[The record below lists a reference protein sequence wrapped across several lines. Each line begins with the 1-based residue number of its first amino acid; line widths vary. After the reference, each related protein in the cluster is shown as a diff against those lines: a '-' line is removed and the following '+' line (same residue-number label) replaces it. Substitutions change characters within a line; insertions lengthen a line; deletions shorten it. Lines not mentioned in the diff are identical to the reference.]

1 MKLRTLRGW
10 ALLINAV
17 IGLIDIANIVNGGN
31 TPLFIVDEVLAL
43 LFIFGLP
50 AIGELQ
56 PQTGRLGQIGL
67 WCLGIAAGIAFVIML
82 VYHFS
87 TVQVNNLIP
96 LSSAIFFLIG
106 SVVVGYVTI
115 RARVFPAAV
124 GWLLIIGGILNIVS
138 GLMPAGLVATILG
151 VSSVLAQTVAIAG
164 YGLIIIR
171 RTLERQEAAHTIMGK
186 SA

>member
-1 MKLRTLRGW
+1 
-10 ALLINAV
+10 LLINAV
-17 IGLIDIANIVNGGN
+17 IGLVDIANIVNGGN

-87 TVQVNNLIP
+87 TLQVNNLIP
-96 LSSAIFFLIG
+96 FSSAIFFLVG
-106 SVVVGYVTI
+106 SVVVGAVTI
-115 RARVFPAAV
+115 RAQVFPAAIGWFLIV
-124 GWLLIIGGILNIVS
+124 GGVLNLVS
-138 GLMPAGLVATILG
+138 GLMPAGLVATLLG
-151 VSSVLAQTVAIAG
+151 VIGVLAQTVAIAG
-164 YGLIIIR
+164 YGWIIIR
-171 RTLERQEAAHTIMGK
+171 RPLQQQGAAQTIMDQ

>member
-1 MKLRTLRGW
+1 
-10 ALLINAV
+10 
-17 IGLIDIANIVNGGN
+17 
-31 TPLFIVDEVLAL
+31 L

-56 PQTGRLGQIGL
+56 HQTGRLGQIGL
-67 WCLGIAAGIAFVIML
+67 WCLGIAAGVAFGIML

-87 TVQVNNLIP
+87 TVQINNLIP

-138 GLMPAGLVATILG
+138 GLMPATILG
-151 VSSVLAQTVAIAG
+151 ISSVLAQAVAIAG
-164 YGLIIIR
+164 YGWFIIR
-171 RTLERQEAAHTIMGK
+171 RPLERQEAAQTIMGK
-186 SA
+186 SV